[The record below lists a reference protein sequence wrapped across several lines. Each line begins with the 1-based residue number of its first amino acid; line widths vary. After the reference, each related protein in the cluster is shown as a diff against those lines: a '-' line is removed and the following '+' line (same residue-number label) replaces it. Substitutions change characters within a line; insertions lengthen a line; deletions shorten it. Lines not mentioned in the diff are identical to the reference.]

1 MLELFG
7 CDSRVLQDQKML
19 EGILQKAAMAADT
32 KIVQSVFH
40 KFSPQGVTGVVVIE
54 ESHLSLHTWPEYGYA
69 SVDFFTCGK
78 GQPNNAYK
86 IIVKELEADRHE
98 LLIVER
104 GLSLTDTSMRIRSHN
119 KVSSS

>member
-69 SVDFFTCGK
+69 AVDFFTCSKSVDVQKAINILKKNLGAK
-78 GQPNNAYK
+78 
-86 IIVKELEADRHE
+86 
-98 LLIVER
+98 
-104 GLSLTDTSMRIRSHN
+104 
-119 KVSSS
+119 SSSFVEIKRGFPETE